1 MMKVR
6 LLLSVLYYYILLLYF
21 NLYYFVYLILYEDV
35 SYSKIA
41 RTMIKQVNEF
51 LVERTREIQENAIS
65 EEKEDDKLSS
75 K

>member
-1 MMKVR
+1 M
-6 LLLSVLYYYILLLYF
+6 
-21 NLYYFVYLILYEDV
+21 LYEDV

-51 LVERTREIQENAIS
+51 LVERTREIRENAIS
-65 EEKEDDKLSS
+65 EEKEEDELSN